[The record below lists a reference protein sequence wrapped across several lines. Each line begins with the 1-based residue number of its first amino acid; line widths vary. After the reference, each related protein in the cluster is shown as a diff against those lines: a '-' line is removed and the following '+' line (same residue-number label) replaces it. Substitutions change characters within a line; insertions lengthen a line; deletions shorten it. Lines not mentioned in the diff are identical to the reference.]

1 MRFSTVIISTAILFF
16 PLAAVALNEPAG
28 DDVMKGGVD
37 TLGEAE
43 LIESL
48 GWGKKE
54 SQALTHF
61 LRSVD
66 QLGDLVHEQEEPVDP
81 ATTALLDEF
90 QGHARDLMA
99 HAVYEYLQLANNPRV
114 LSRLSSE
121 EGLVMNFLDT
131 LNRLLA
137 KIRAPAAGKPSHLS
151 DVLMVFGNIKNA
163 FENPFFPMNPGANP
177 LTPT

>member
-1 MRFSTVIISTAILFF
+1 MRLNTVLVSAAALLF
-16 PLAAVALNEPAG
+16 PLAAAATLNERA
-28 DDVMKGGVD
+28 DIDAMKGGVD

-66 QLGDLVHEQEEPVDP
+66 QLGDLVNQQEEQVDP

-137 KIRAPAAGKPSHLS
+137 KVRAPAAGHLK
-151 DVLMVFGNIKNA
+151 DALAVFGNIKNA
-163 FENPFFPMNPGANP
+163 FENPFFPMNPAANP
-177 LTPT
+177 LTPN

>member
-1 MRFSTVIISTAILFF
+1 MRLTTVLVSAAALFF
-16 PLAAVALNEPAG
+16 PLAATLNEQA
-28 DDVMKGGVD
+28 DAMKGGVD

-66 QLGDLVHEQEEPVDP
+66 QLGDLVHQQQVDP

-131 LNRLLA
+131 LTRLLA
-137 KIRAPAAGKPSHLS
+137 KVRAPTAGPLKDALA
-151 DVLMVFGNIKNA
+151 VFDKEGK
-163 FENPFFPMNPGANP
+163 GGGQ
-177 LTPT
+177 

>member
-1 MRFSTVIISTAILFF
+1 MRLTTVLFSVAALFF
-16 PLAAVALNEPAG
+16 PLAATLNEQA
-28 DDVMKGGVD
+28 DAMKGGVD

-48 GWGKKE
+48 GWGKRE

-66 QLGDLVHEQEEPVDP
+66 QLGDLVNQQQVDP

-131 LNRLLA
+131 LTRLLA
-137 KIRAPAAGKPSHLS
+137 KVRAPTAGPLKDALA
-151 DVLMVFGNIKNA
+151 VFGNIKNA
-163 FENPFFPMNPGANP
+163 FENPFFPMNPAANP
-177 LTPT
+177 LTPN